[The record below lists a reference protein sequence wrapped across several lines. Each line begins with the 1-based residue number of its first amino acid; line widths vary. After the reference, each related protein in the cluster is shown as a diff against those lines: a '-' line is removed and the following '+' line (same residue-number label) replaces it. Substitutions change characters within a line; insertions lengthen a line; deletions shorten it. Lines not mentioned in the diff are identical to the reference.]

1 MGNRIGNNVV
11 YILGDSV
18 IKHINGRNV
27 SDSNVKVRYHPGAT
41 TEDVVDYVKPKML
54 VIRKGTN
61 NLLNDLITI
70 KKMKKVI
77 INEKIWNTFPGII
90 DREDNNFA
98 ENFKERKTKV

>member
-1 MGNRIGNNVV
+1 MI
-11 YILGDSV
+11 
-18 IKHINGRNV
+18 
-27 SDSNVKVRYHPGAT
+27 
-41 TEDVVDYVKPKML
+41 
-54 VIRKGTN
+54 

-98 ENFKERKTKV
+98 ENFKERNTKVESYCNSKN